1 MSDQIMD
8 RKDSA
13 FFPLCG
19 MEDGFYLLGNTM
31 FPLTFTQRKMAV
43 EDKFNN
49 DRPYLKWS

>member
-1 MSDQIMD
+1 MSNEIID
-8 RKDSA
+8 RTDSA

-31 FPLTFTQRKMAV
+31 IALTLTQKKMAM

-49 DRPYLKWS
+49 DRPYLK